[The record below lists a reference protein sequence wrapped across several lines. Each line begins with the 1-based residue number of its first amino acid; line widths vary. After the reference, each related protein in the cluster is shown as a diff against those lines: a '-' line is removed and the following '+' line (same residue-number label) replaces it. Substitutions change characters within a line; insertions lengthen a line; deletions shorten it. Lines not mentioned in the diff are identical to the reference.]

1 MKRLKFDD
9 FEKKYSPVKLL
20 LILVLSILICDL
32 SIGYLSESLVGAN
45 FPEKIFIDSI
55 LLVLILSPVLYVFLY
70 RPLSKQFD
78 KLKQS
83 EVVQRQLSLIDEL
96 TGIYNR
102 RGFLLHANYLLKLSR
117 RTQRGLAIIY
127 GDLNGMK
134 SINDNFGHEDGD
146 KALIFIA
153 KVLQETFRGSDV
165 AGRIGGDEFAVI
177 SIDAKSE
184 NLNIMRKR
192 INRNLMLALRT
203 AGFKYDLNI
212 SLGIVYYDPE
222 KDQTIE
228 ELLNK
233 ADKLMYEDKKVEFPA

>member
-1 MKRLKFDD
+1 MKRLKLDD
-9 FEKKYSPVKLL
+9 FEKKYTPVRLL

-32 SIGYLSESLVGAN
+32 SIGYLSESLLRVG
-45 FPEKIFIDSI
+45 FPEKILIESI

-78 KLKQS
+78 KLKKA
-83 EVVQRQLSLIDEL
+83 EIVQRQLSLIDEL

-102 RGFLLHANYLLKLSR
+102 RGFLLHANYLLKLSH
-117 RTQRGLAIIY
+117 RTQRGMVIIY

-134 SINDNFGHEDGD
+134 HINDSFGHEDGD

-165 AGRIGGDEFAVI
+165 VGRIGGDEFAVI
-177 SIDAKSE
+177 SIDAKAE
-184 NLNIMRKR
+184 NLDIMRNR
-192 INRNLMLALRT
+192 IKRNLMLALRA
-203 AGFKYDLNI
+203 AGFKYDLKI
-212 SLGIVYYDPE
+212 SLGIAYYDPE
-222 KDQTIE
+222 KEQTIE

-233 ADKLMYEDKKVEFPA
+233 ADKLMYEEKNV